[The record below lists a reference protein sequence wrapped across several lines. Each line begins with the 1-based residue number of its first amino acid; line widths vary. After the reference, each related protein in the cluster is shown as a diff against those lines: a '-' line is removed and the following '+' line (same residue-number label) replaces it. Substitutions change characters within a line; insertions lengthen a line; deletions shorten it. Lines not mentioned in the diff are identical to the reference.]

1 MKLRLI
7 LLVLSLLA
15 IFSASTGGYFYYTS
29 LKKYALQ
36 EAEGQAEAR
45 LEIIK
50 KNISSFLSENVRPV
64 KTLAGIDEMG
74 KVLENRTD
82 VNQGRA
88 EAVLDLFRES
98 LDVDV
103 CYLMNSKGITV
114 ASSNRGTE
122 DSFMDKYF
130 GFRPYFIEAMNGSS
144 ATYMALGITSGK
156 RGCYSSYPVYSD
168 HGSPI
173 GVAVI
178 KRSIELIESE
188 LGLLSG
194 ESILVVDPQGIVFIA
209 DHREWL
215 YHSMYAFSESEV
227 EQVAASRQFGKGP
240 WLWTGLQQTAPDR
253 MKDRVGGSYLF
264 NKTELD
270 SYPGWHIIHLRDLKM
285 LSRAVSAPLIRITGH
300 IVIVLCFFIGLSVFF
315 LYRKASVEIQQRR
328 LAEEALRESDKR
340 YRSLYN
346 DTPAML
352 HSIDRNGRLLSVSN
366 YWLEKLGHKRE
377 DVIGRNLTDFYTGE
391 SKKYAEEIVIP
402 EFFRTGNCSDVPYQF
417 VKKNGE
423 IIDVLL
429 AAIGVRDQDGILK
442 RSLAVSVDV
451 TERKYAEEM
460 LRQAKE
466 ELSTYSRDLE
476 KQVKERTKEI
486 QAARDHLRRLS
497 ASIMNSQEQ
506 ERKAFARELH
516 DELGQVLTALRM
528 DTVWLHKRL
537 LQKQDDGA
545 LRALAMCDLIDK
557 TIDEVRGM
565 AFRLRPGVLDD
576 LGLVD
581 ALEVYT
587 ADFERRT
594 GITTIFQSGAIYDV
608 DSTIATASYRITQEA
623 LTNVA
628 RHASAAHVDVV
639 LDVSKKKL
647 QLTIRDD
654 GCGFV
659 IGNPSESEGLGI
671 AGMMERAVLA
681 GGELDVESYPG
692 EGTRISFSVVMGSIL
707 SKNIRS
713 AR

>member
-15 IFSASTGGYFYYTS
+15 FLSASTGGYFYYTS

-50 KNISSFLSENVRPV
+50 RNISSFLSENVRPV
-64 KTLAGIDEMG
+64 RTLAGIDEMG

-82 VNQGRA
+82 INQGRA
-88 EAVLDLFRES
+88 EAVLDLFVES

-103 CYLMNSKGITV
+103 CYLMNSKGVTV
-114 ASSNRGTE
+114 ASSNRETE
-122 DSFMDKYF
+122 DSFVDKYF
-130 GFRPYFIEAMNGSS
+130 GFRPYFIEAINGSPS
-144 ATYMALGITSGK
+144 TYMALGITSGK
-156 RGCYSSYPVYSD
+156 RGGYSSYPVYSD

-178 KRSIELIESE
+178 KRSIELIEKE

-194 ESILVVDPQGIVFIA
+194 ESILVVDPRGIVFISNR
-209 DHREWL
+209 REWL
-215 YHSMYAFSESEV
+215 HHSLYELSESKV

-240 WLWTGLQQTAPDR
+240 WPWTGLQQTAPDR
-253 MKDRVGGSYLF
+253 MKDLKSGSYLL

-270 SYPGWHIIHLRDLKM
+270 SYPGWNVIHLRDLKM
-285 LSRAVSAPLIRITGH
+285 LSRTVSAPLIKITGH
-300 IVIVLCFFIGLSVFF
+300 IVIVLCFFIGMSVFF
-315 LYRKASVEIQQRR
+315 LYRKASGEIQQRKM
-328 LAEEALRESDKR
+328 AEEALRESDKR

-366 YWLEKLGHKRE
+366 YWLEKLGYNRE
-377 DVIGRNLTDFYTGE
+377 DVIGKNLTDFYTEE
-391 SKKYAEEIVIP
+391 SKKYAENVVIP
-402 EFFRTGNCSDVPYQF
+402 EFFQTGHCSDVPYQF
-417 VKKNGE
+417 VRENGE
-423 IIDVLL
+423 KIDVLL
-429 AAIGVRDQDGILK
+429 SAIGVRDQAGLLK
-442 RSLAVSVDV
+442 RSLAVSVDI
-451 TERKYAEEM
+451 TERKHAEEM
-460 LRQAKE
+460 LKQAKE
-466 ELSTYSRDLE
+466 ELSRYSRDLE
-476 KQVKERTKEI
+476 KQVRERTKEI
-486 QAARDHLRRLS
+486 QMARDQLRRLS
-497 ASIMNSQEQ
+497 ASTMNSQEQ

-537 LQKQDDGA
+537 QQKADDGA
-545 LRALAMCDLIDK
+545 VRALAMCELIDK
-557 TIDEVRGM
+557 TIDEVREM

-581 ALEVYT
+581 ALEVYA

-594 GITTIFQSGAIYDV
+594 GIATIFQSDAVYDV
-608 DSTIATASYRITQEA
+608 DSTVATASYRIAQEA

-639 LDVSKKKL
+639 LVVSEKQL
-647 QLTIRDD
+647 QLIIRDD
-654 GCGFV
+654 GCGFQV
-659 IGNPSESEGLGI
+659 GNPSESEGLGI
-671 AGMMERAVLA
+671 AGMRERAVLA
-681 GGELDVESYPG
+681 GGMLDVESSPG
-692 EGTRISFSVVMGSIL
+692 EGTCISFSNQNV
-707 SKNIRS
+707 RS
-713 AR
+713 T